1 MMFKNLLI
9 QNSLWAIFSN
19 IFQNIIFSLFFI
31 VLARIY
37 SQEVFSSYII
47 ANTLYGLLLSFSSL
61 GMAQWFIRT
70 DDGKGKHEVAQLFF
84 TIQLLSGF
92 VFYILNVFFSYILY
106 QDTVIHLLS
115 ILLGFNIVYDNLI
128 YVYKTINIANY
139 EQKKTFSILS
149 IEAVLKLLLAV
160 LVYFIMPSII
170 IVSIFLS
177 GFRLITLAIFSFY
190 SKQRFRFTLFQKT
203 SLHSL
208 HQVLSTI
215 YTNRFF
221 LFIGSI
227 SVMFWSL
234 GGILV
239 SKLLSFE
246 DVAHYEISY
255 KLFTMAEV
263 IPLMILNTFFPLIVK
278 RINQNTAENI
288 YFFRLLSFGN
298 ILYGLMA
305 YTFVFSFSAQFIPFL
320 FGEAYRETHIYCT
333 EMFLTMSI
341 FPSVLYQANL
351 LIALKQEKID
361 MYLNLLSLLLNIS
374 IASIGMFLNQSLSS
388 VTYSIFI
395 AFFVFHL
402 SQEYFLIK
410 KGVSH
415 LRDAVVSY
423 SILFGGIILY
433 PLLSRYISVYFLY
446 PLIWIVVFISIIPI
460 LKKSLAKA

>member
-1 MMFKNLLI
+1 MFKNLLL
-9 QNSLWAIFSN
+9 QNSFWAIFSN
-19 IFQNIIFSLFFI
+19 ISQNIIFSIFFI
-31 VLARIY
+31 VLARVY
-37 SQEVFSSYII
+37 KQDVFSSYII

-61 GMAQWFIRT
+61 GMAQWFIRA
-70 DDGKGKHEVAQLFF
+70 DNGEGKMELAQLFF

-92 VFYILNVFFSYILY
+92 VFYILNIILSYTLY
-106 QDTVIHLLS
+106 DEQPIHILS
-115 ILLGFNIVYDNLI
+115 IILGFNIVYDNLI
-128 YVYKTINIANY
+128 YVYKTLNVINFQ
-139 EQKKTFSILS
+139 QKQTFLILS

-160 LVYFIMPSII
+160 LVYFVVPSIVVI
-170 IVSIFLS
+170 SLFLS
-177 GFRLITLAIFSFY
+177 V
-190 SKQRFRFTLFQKT
+190 FRFASLLFFIHYNKERLT
-203 SLHSL
+203 FNPFETVSLISIR
-208 HQVLSTI
+208 QVFSTI
-215 YTNRFF
+215 YTNRYF
-221 LFIGSI
+221 LFIGTI
-227 SVMFWSL
+227 SVLFWSI

-239 SKLLSFE
+239 SKLLSIE

-263 IPLMILNTFFPLIVK
+263 VPLMVLGTLFPVIVK
-278 RINQNTAENI
+278 RINEETIENI
-288 YFFRLLSFGN
+288 HFFKLLSLSS

-305 YTFVFSFSAQFIPFL
+305 YTFVFSFSGQFIPLL
-320 FGEAYRETHIYCT
+320 FGNDYRETNIYCT
-333 EMFLTMSI
+333 EMFLTMTI
-341 FPSVLYQANL
+341 FPSVLYQANI